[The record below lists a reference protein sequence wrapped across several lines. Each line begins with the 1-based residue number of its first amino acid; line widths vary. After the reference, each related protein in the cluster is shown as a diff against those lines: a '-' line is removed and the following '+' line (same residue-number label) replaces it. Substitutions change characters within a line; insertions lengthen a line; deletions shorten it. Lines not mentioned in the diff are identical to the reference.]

1 MSISLYDA
9 FVPGCQQILAGL
21 STVLGKGEAY
31 ASENGIDPAE
41 LIEARLAEDMWNLP
55 WHVRACWMH
64 SAYAVERLELGE
76 FTPDFTSLPK
86 DFGEMR
92 AMIEDAQNGLSK
104 VTAEQLDDAADK
116 PVAFVMGGR
125 TLMTLTG
132 QNMLLSFNQPNVY
145 FHATTF
151 YDILR
156 MKGVP
161 LGKMDFMGPV
171 RIMT

>member
-1 MSISLYDA
+1 MAISLYDA
-9 FVPGCQQILAGL
+9 FVPSCQQILAGL
-21 STVLGKGEAY
+21 KGVLAKGEAF
-31 ASENGIDPAE
+31 AAEKGIEPAE
-41 LIEARLAEDMWNLP
+41 LLEAKLADDMWNLP
-55 WHVRACWMH
+55 WHVRSCWMH
-64 SAYAVERLELGE
+64 SAYAIERLDVGN
-76 FTPDFTSLPK
+76 FTPDFTVLPEGF
-86 DFGEMR
+86 DGMR
-92 AMIEDAQNGLSK
+92 ALIDEAQAKLSD
-104 VTAEQLDDAADK
+104 VTADQLEAVAEK
-116 PVAFVMGGR
+116 PIGFVMGGK

-132 QNMLLSFNQPNVY
+132 QNMLLSFNQPNFY